1 MYEPIKINNL
11 HVKLLVSIYF
21 SSLSRVRA
29 RRSASG
35 VPAGSRVPGRDGS
48 GFGETLDLYVHA
60 RVDSDTEKHPM
71 ADPVGEMEA
80 SILGIGTFG
89 AVISRVLGELNTGVA
104 DLKSSNTKAE
114 DEITDLK
121 NAVKKNKS
129 ALERLAADVKNG
141 QASSGGGGGGGGVGS
156 SSSFGAQS
164 DSAGIVD
171 FEPEEGS
178 VATEE
183 EGGDEPS
190 PSASMEEGEEGEDN
204 ATGKSLWSKK
214 GVKGKIGK
222 LGQAKPMAMGW
233 ATLTRDLVKL
243 RSISKDQLNKSVAE
257 VGRNLR
263 DAVFEA
269 SEDSE
274 GTNLDKKFAAL
285 KSLCETLATNMNSSL
300 SHVQLVNETTL
311 HQIGALEKYLNQQ
324 KTNLQTLS
332 DSVAVVEEKQEK
344 QGDMLS
350 LINAKLDYLFFGAI
364 NGEDTRENLVGYLKG
379 AGIDDKM
386 DFNDEL
392 KSNITSGGMIGRV
405 NALERKT
412 DKTMAKRLDVAVE
425 KMREMG
431 LQQGDLREHMSHLEV
446 GLKGTI
452 TDKLTEFEKKLTQNS
467 PFFTLFDGI
476 KSKWL
481 AMLTDMEYAM
491 AYSARILGQ
500 RGVHL
505 DLDLEQVDEF
515 EGIEA
520 VPLDE
525 MTQIYPQHEQIWAFL
540 VDMVALRDAIR
551 EYLQCMVAKDTEA
564 ETIRFVHSDL
574 DRLTRACDIF
584 LVRRE
589 TAVDDG
595 AVYVQDAKVG
605 GDDDSYMLDFAH
617 VQADDRSFTMGE
629 KLRQVCNF
637 SAKLLDMGVP
647 TMKLQKR
654 IESLELHERLLA
666 SESKLKSE
674 LLAVS
679 DKLNGKVEDDVI
691 YADLNQKAAHTDLL
705 ELRDALFKQIEQ
717 VRIAT
722 NVANDSASHAAA
734 GKFIGNAGPTTSG
747 ASHAVVAEM
756 QERFD
761 LLYKHFEDM
770 RGQTSAYI
778 ERTEVEEAMTSLVG
792 EVKLL
797 KANYV
802 DRSTFTNQMDLK
814 AEKVELSK
822 LVDGLSLTVGELAE
836 KSTEV
841 GLFEAS
847 VSSQRSQQQLQQVAS
862 IERRNTS
869 NNADATLPRH
879 TELYRPNTAAIM
891 AARCLVCD
899 KLVDDSVR
907 PLTQPSRRM
916 LASKERATSPVPN
929 LNFGNSSMGMSADSL
944 SPNMSRNLR
953 EIMVM
958 SNSMDLPPISDNSRA
973 ISIQSDQVSAASQKI
988 VDKTSKRL
996 RVGGGGGMSSRMK
1009 QNTR

>member
-1 MYEPIKINNL
+1 
-11 HVKLLVSIYF
+11 
-21 SSLSRVRA
+21 
-29 RRSASG
+29 
-35 VPAGSRVPGRDGS
+35 
-48 GFGETLDLYVHA
+48 
-60 RVDSDTEKHPM
+60 M
-71 ADPVGEMEA
+71 ADSVGEMEA

-89 AVISRVLGELNTGVA
+89 AVMSRVLGELNTGVA

-121 NAVKKNKS
+121 DSVKKNRA
-129 ALERLAADVKNG
+129 ALERLAADIKNG
-141 QASSGGGGGGGGVGS
+141 QAFSGGGGGAGS
-156 SSSFGAQS
+156 SSSLSAQP
-164 DSAGIVD
+164 DSPGMVD
-171 FEPEEGS
+171 FEPDDGS
-178 VATEE
+178 VATEG
-183 EGGDEPS
+183 EGGDEES
-190 PSASMEEGEEGEDN
+190 VEEGVED
-204 ATGKSLWSKK
+204 ADKVTGKSLWSKK
-214 GVKGKIGK
+214 GIKSKVGMLGKARSMTKGWG
-222 LGQAKPMAMGW
+222 AM
-233 ATLTRDLVKL
+233 TRDLVKL
-243 RSISKDQLNKSVAE
+243 RNISKNQLNKSVAE

-274 GTNLDKKFAAL
+274 GTNLDRKFAAI
-285 KSLCETLATNMNSSL
+285 KSLSETLATNMNSSL

-311 HQIGALEKYLNQQ
+311 HQIGALEKYLDQQ

-332 DSVAVVEEKQEK
+332 DSVAVVEEKQEE

-364 NGEDTRENLVGYLKG
+364 KDEDTRENLVGYLKG

-392 KSNITSGGMIGRV
+392 KSHMTSGGMIGRV
-405 NALERKT
+405 NLLERKT

-431 LQQGDLREHMSHLEV
+431 VQQGDLREHMAHLEV

-452 TDKLTEFEKKLTQNS
+452 TDKLSEFEKKLAQKT
-467 PFFTLFDGI
+467 PFYTLFDSI
-476 KSKWL
+476 KCKWL
-481 AMLTDMEYAM
+481 AMLTDMEYAL
-491 AYSARILGQ
+491 AYSVRILGQ

-505 DLDLEQVDEF
+505 DLDLEQAADEF
-515 EGIEA
+515 DGIEA
-520 VPLDE
+520 VPLEE
-525 MTQIYPQHEQIWAFL
+525 MVQTYPQHEQIRAFL
-540 VDMVALRDAIR
+540 VDMVALRDALR
-551 EYLQCMVAKDTEA
+551 EYIPCMVARDTEA
-564 ETIRFVHSDL
+564 ETIRFVHGEL

-605 GDDDSYMLDFAH
+605 DEGDDSYMLDFAH
-617 VQADDRSFTMGE
+617 VQAEDRSFTMGD
-629 KLRQVCNF
+629 KLRHVCNF

-666 SESKLKSE
+666 SESMLKSE
-674 LLAVS
+674 LLS
-679 DKLNGKVEDDVI
+679 LSNKLNGKVEDDVI
-691 YADLNQKAAHTDLL
+691 YADLNKKAAHTDLL
-705 ELRDALFKQIEQ
+705 ELRDALFAQIEQ

-722 NVANDSASHAAA
+722 NVANDSASHASA
-734 GKFIGNAGPTTSG
+734 GKFSGKTGAASSG

-802 DRSTFTNQMDLK
+802 DRSTFAYQLDLK

-822 LVDGLSLTVGELAE
+822 LVDGLSVTVGELAE

-847 VSSQRSQQQLQQVAS
+847 VAAQRSQQQQQQDQQQ
-862 IERRNTS
+862 ERRHTS
-869 NNADATLPRH
+869 NNTDATLPKY

-916 LASKERATSPVPN
+916 LASKERAMSPVPN

-944 SPNMSRNLR
+944 SPNMSRNQR

-958 SNSMDLPPISDNSRA
+958 SSSMDLPPISDNSRA
-973 ISIQSDQVSAASQKI
+973 ISIQSNQASAVTQKI

-996 RVGGGGGMSSRMK
+996 RAGGGGGMSSRQK